1 MFSSYTK
8 LITHLYQKHDF
19 EYEKIKEQLK
29 MSFYEQFKFVNW
41 IRMEKFKDET
51 GKLDVMEITERILA
65 KEWNQPQVPIFYI
78 TLF

>member
-1 MFSSYTK
+1 
-8 LITHLYQKHDF
+8 
-19 EYEKIKEQLK
+19 